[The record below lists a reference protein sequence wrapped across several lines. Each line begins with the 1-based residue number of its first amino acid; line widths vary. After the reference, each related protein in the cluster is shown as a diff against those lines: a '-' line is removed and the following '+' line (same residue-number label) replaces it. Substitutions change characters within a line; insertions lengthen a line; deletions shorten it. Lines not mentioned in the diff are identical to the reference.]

1 MKITFPLYE
10 VLFSRELVYISD
22 FRFLNFAEA
31 FFLKITKLKMFS
43 SFFSIGQFLET
54 TSILVLLLEEVK

>member
-1 MKITFPLYE
+1 MKITIPLYE

-31 FFLKITKLKMFS
+31 FFLKIMKLKMFS
-43 SFFSIGQFLET
+43 SFFQ
-54 TSILVLLLEEVK
+54 